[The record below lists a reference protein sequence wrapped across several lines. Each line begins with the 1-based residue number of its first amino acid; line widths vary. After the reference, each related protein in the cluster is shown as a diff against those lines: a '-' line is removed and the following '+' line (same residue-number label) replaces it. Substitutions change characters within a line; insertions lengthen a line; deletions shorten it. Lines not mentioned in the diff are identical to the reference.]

1 MKILKVL
8 QEIWLWTVAVVFTI
22 AGFAA
27 FCVVVGLIVIGIRK
41 LLME

>member
-8 QEIWLWTVAVVFTI
+8 QEVWLWTVAVVFTI

-27 FCVVVGLIVIGIRK
+27 FCAFIGLIVIGARK

>member
-8 QEIWLWTVAVVFTI
+8 QEIWLWAVAVVFTI
-22 AGFAA
+22 AGF
-27 FCVVVGLIVIGIRK
+27 VVFWVFIGLIVIGVRK

>member
-1 MKILKVL
+1 MKILKAL
-8 QEIWLWTVAVVFTI
+8 QNVWLWTVAVVFTI

-27 FCVVVGLIVIGIRK
+27 FCVFVGLIVIGIQK

>member
-8 QEIWLWTVAVVFTI
+8 QNVWLWTVAVVFTI
-22 AGFAA
+22 VGFVA
-27 FCVVVGLIVIGIRK
+27 FCVFIGLIVIGIRK

>member
-1 MKILKVL
+1 MKIVKVL
-8 QEIWLWTVAVVFTI
+8 QEVWLWAVAVVFTI

-27 FCVVVGLIVIGIRK
+27 FCVFIGLIVIGIQK

>member
-22 AGFAA
+22 AGFTA
-27 FCVVVGLIVIGIRK
+27 FCTFIGLIVIGVRK
-41 LLME
+41 LLIE

>member
-8 QEIWLWTVAVVFTI
+8 QNVWLWTVAVVFTV

-27 FCVVVGLIVIGIRK
+27 FCVFIGLIVIGARK